1 MKLSH
6 DCIRDLM
13 LYLEQNLDYNDELEI
28 NNLQLKDYSTVELMY
43 TTKKLFEADFLI
55 CDNSIEIDDEYP
67 IMLVNSITYKGH
79 QFLDSIRDDK
89 IWQNTKKTISKLT
102 SASLPIIQE
111 VASSLIKSSLGLNL

>member
-13 LYLEQNLDYNDELEI
+13 LYLEQNLSYNDELEI
-28 NNLQLKDYSTVELMY
+28 NNLQLKDYTTDELMY
-43 TTKKLFEADFLI
+43 TTEKLSEADFLI

-89 IWQNTKKTISKLT
+89 IWKNTKKTISKLA

-111 VASSLIKSSLGLNL
+111 VASSLIKSSLGLN

>member
-13 LYLEQNLDYNDELEI
+13 LYLEQNLSYNDELEI
-28 NNLQLKDYSTVELMY
+28 NNLQLKDYSIDEIMY
-43 TTKKLFEADFLI
+43 TTEKLSEADFLI

-89 IWQNTKKTISKLT
+89 IWKNTKKTISKLA

-111 VASSLIKSSLGLNL
+111 VASSLIKSSLGLN

>member
-13 LYLEQNLDYNDELEI
+13 LYLEQNLGYNDELEI
-28 NNLQLKDYSTVELMY
+28 NNLQLKDYLTDELMY
-43 TTKKLFEADFLI
+43 TTKKLSEADFLI

-89 IWQNTKKTISKLT
+89 IWQNTKKAISKLT